1 MSPFLKS
8 LFFEMPFKR
17 KFPDSLTNNYSYL
30 KLLIIP
36 GTTLIVEYALLD
48 VPVAMCA
55 VYTEL
60 SSVSSKYNDLMLK
73 ILSTFS

>member
-1 MSPFLKS
+1 M
-8 LFFEMPFKR
+8 
-17 KFPDSLTNNYSYL
+17 
-30 KLLIIP
+30 LLIAVIIVFIFVIEFNINIMINIFFL
-36 GTTLIVEYALLD
+36 GTSLIVEYALLD